1 MPTPGKLC
9 PELSL
14 VRGDTAILT
23 FTITDGTSPIN
34 ITGYTFLF
42 MLRTAPD
49 AATAISFTCVVT
61 NGPAGIMTATLT
73 STDAINLVKDTAY
86 YYDVQML
93 DTAST
98 KTTIISGITQP
109 IIADVSRV

>member
-34 ITGYTFLF
+34 ITGYTFRL

-49 AATAISFTCVVT
+49 AASAISFTCVVT
-61 NGPAGIMTATLT
+61 NGPSGIMTATL
-73 STDAINLVKDTAY
+73 SSANSANLVKDTAY
-86 YYDVQML
+86 YYDVEIT
-93 DTAST
+93 DGSSNV
-98 KTTIISGITQP
+98 TTIISGITQP
-109 IIADVSRV
+109 VIADVSRP

>member
-14 VRGDTAILT
+14 VRGDTTILT

-34 ITGYTFLF
+34 ITGYTFRF

-49 AATAISFTCVVT
+49 AVSAISFSCVVT
-61 NGPAGIMTATLT
+61 NGSSGIMTATLSAGNAT
-73 STDAINLVKDTAY
+73 NLVKDTAY
-86 YYDVQML
+86 YYDVEMT
-93 DTAST
+93 DTYYNV
-98 KTTIISGITQP
+98 TTIISGITQP